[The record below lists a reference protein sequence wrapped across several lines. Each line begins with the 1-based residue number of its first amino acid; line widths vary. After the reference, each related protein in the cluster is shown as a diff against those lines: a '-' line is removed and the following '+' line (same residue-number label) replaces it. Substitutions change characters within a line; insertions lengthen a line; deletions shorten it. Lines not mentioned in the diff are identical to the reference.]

1 MAVPLATSGVHV
13 SIMPPAPPQE
23 EQVVDVLAQRWRW
36 SVASGFRAALAC
48 TIVGVASV
56 YAPLA
61 IRRHLT
67 FPAFAY
73 VVTVIVMTTGE
84 GDATLGSA
92 LRATLAALHAT
103 VMGAVPSVLPLWLA
117 HRTGAGESVVATTA
131 VVALSTFAVALAG
144 SAGPVAKRI
153 ALGQI
158 IIVYVA
164 RFRQESMPVLLHPAN
179 VVACTALGVVAALL
193 GVSLPLP
200 RLARREA
207 RDKRAAYLE
216 VAAERVRLLA
226 HAFQLHLHEAERPA
240 CCCRRR
246 LSACIMSQVDR
257 AASAG
262 AVLLRRISSVQGD
275 LQWERIPA
283 LLRRRWCIWDDGEGD
298 QQVGARLPELIEMP
312 LRGMEMACTQ
322 MQQQQHVPTTGINTC
337 CTSSICPTSTATW
350 VQHATDQVR
359 LALLTKRNSSS
370 TGSSIEM
377 ATKLASTAMET
388 PSAQLGQHDN
398 DDVNVDQQLAPSVFL
413 MCMDLLLHGSAA
425 GSSPPP
431 PKLQLPAIH
440 PDAVASQAGKVATTK
455 DQDGDGEQ
463 SPQPGQMKKK
473 KHIKKET
480 ITSRVVV
487 ASKCGFSLGLA
498 VLLGLLF
505 SSDHGFWSGLIVA
518 TTMSTARD
526 WTWAL
531 AIARAHGTAIGSV
544 YGALACLLIDQ
555 RRHMELRFVALL
567 PWLILTAGFLK
578 RSRAYGAAGGV
589 AAAVSGII
597 IVGRRYDEPPMAF
610 TMARLVETFI
620 GLACTVVAD
629 LVFQPAA
636 RPSAKA
642 KAQLARC
649 LKALK
654 GCFDST
660 SKVKVKAV
668 QQQVGLLEK
677 CVAEAAGEPHFLPF
691 PANSYHK
698 VVASMGRMAQLLYLY
713 THARAA
719 AAVALDEDD
728 ATQRFHSLVSASLDR
743 SSIRLRSCKVKDEE
757 KEKQQ
762 EEDLEA
768 GFRVSSCSCNCN
780 DEETPETV
788 VHSFLNH
795 ALLQQ
800 KHREQ
805 EAAATTTKT
814 RYLMASIGFCM
825 GEMAKEAQS
834 LEAYLL
840 DLILCSH

>member
-1 MAVPLATSGVHV
+1 MAVPPATSGVHV
-13 SIMPPAPPQE
+13 SIMPPPPPQE
-23 EQVVDVLAQRWRW
+23 EQVVDVLVQRWRW

-56 YAPLA
+56 YSPMA

-67 FPAFAY
+67 FPAFSY

-103 VMGAVPSVLPLWLA
+103 AMGAVPSVLPLWLA

-131 VVALSTFAVALAG
+131 VVTLSTFAVTVAG
-144 SAGPVAKRI
+144 SAGAVAKRI

-158 IIVYVA
+158 IILYVA

-179 VVACTALGVVAALL
+179 VVACTALGVAAALL
-193 GVSLPLP
+193 GVSLPWP

-246 LSACIMSQVDR
+246 RLSACIMSQANR

-275 LQWERIPA
+275 LQWERMPA
-283 LLRRRWCIWDDGEGD
+283 VLRRWCIWGDSEDD
-298 QQVGARLPELIEMP
+298 QQVGARLHELIEMP

-322 MQQQQHVPTTGINTC
+322 MMQQNVPSTSISR
-337 CTSSICPTSTATW
+337 SSIWPTSTATW

-359 LALLTKRNSSS
+359 LALLTKRNSTS
-370 TGSSIEM
+370 TGINIEM
-377 ATKLASTAMET
+377 STKLAATAMET
-388 PSAQLGQHDN
+388 PSALGEHD
-398 DDVNVDQQLAPSVFL
+398 DDVNVEQQLAPSVFL
-413 MCMDLLLHGSAA
+413 LCMDLLHGLAA

-431 PKLQLPAIH
+431 PKLKL
-440 PDAVASQAGKVATTK
+440 PDAVASQAGKVATIK
-455 DQDGDGEQ
+455 DQDVDGEQ
-463 SPQPGQMKKK
+463 SPQPEQMMKKG
-473 KHIKKET
+473 T

-487 ASKCGFSLGLA
+487 AGKCGFSLGLA

-555 RRHMELRFVALL
+555 RRLMELRFVALL

-578 RSRAYGAAGGV
+578 RSRAYGTAGGV

-660 SKVKVKAV
+660 SKVKVNAV

-719 AAVALDEDD
+719 AAALDEHD

-743 SSIRLRSCKVKDEE
+743 CSIRLSNCKVKDEE
-757 KEKQQ
+757 EQQQQ

-768 GFRVSSCSCNCN
+768 GFRVSSCCCNCD

-788 VHSFLNH
+788 VHSFLSH

-800 KHREQ
+800 KQEEEQ
-805 EAAATTTKT
+805 EAAAATATKT

-825 GEMAKEAQS
+825 GEMAKEAQN
-834 LEAYLL
+834 LEACLL
-840 DLILCSH
+840 DLILRSH